1 MKKFAIATLIL
12 FAAAMILLAAGVD
25 GKWTI
30 ETQGRNGPQQSTLT
44 LKSSGA
50 TLTGT
55 LEGGRGGAA
64 EISDGKVDGNK
75 FSFTATAGRG
85 PAKFEGTVEGDTIKG
100 TRTPEGRDGQPF
112 TGKRAN

>member
-1 MKKFAIATLIL
+1 MKKFVIATLIL

-25 GKWTI
+25 GKWTL

-55 LEGGRGGAA
+55 LEGRGGPAA
-64 EISDGKVDGNK
+64 ISDGKVDGNK

-85 PAKFEGTVEGDTIKG
+85 PAKFEGTVDGDTIKG
-100 TRTPEGRDGQPF
+100 TRTPEGRD
-112 TGKRAN
+112 